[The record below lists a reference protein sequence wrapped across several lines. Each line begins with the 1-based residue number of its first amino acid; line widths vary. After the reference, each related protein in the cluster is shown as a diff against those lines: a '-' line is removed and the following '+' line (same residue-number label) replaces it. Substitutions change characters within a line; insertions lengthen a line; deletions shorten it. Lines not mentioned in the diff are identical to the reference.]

1 MNGSK
6 SQLPLAS
13 PVYSTLLVPK
23 LENSLWETWNRDSC
37 YDNNSN
43 IISENVLSVY
53 KYRWFQ
59 NFIQCLNLEIVIKVV
74 SVLVHHGNIII
85 LVQLTVLDLWRGW
98 QDGMSHM
105 KNHHLQTLMA
115 TYQLVFFASAVS
127 WVPERETIS
136 MFSLHSRH
144 IKNTTLWCM
153 GKYSSLSLLVL
164 AELKCMRGVHSLRT
178 V

>member
-1 MNGSK
+1 MKGSK

-43 IISENVLSVY
+43 IISENVLSMY

-98 QDGMSHM
+98 HEWHEEPSPADSNG
-105 KNHHLQTLMA
+105 HLPACFLCFSCF
-115 TYQLVFFASAVS
+115 LSA
-127 WVPERETIS
+127 WERNKS

-144 IKNTTLWCM
+144 TTSWCM
-153 GKYSSLSLLVL
+153 GNAVSPSILLL
-164 AELKCMRGVHSLRT
+164 AELKCMWLFILCKLFNIYS
-178 V
+178 